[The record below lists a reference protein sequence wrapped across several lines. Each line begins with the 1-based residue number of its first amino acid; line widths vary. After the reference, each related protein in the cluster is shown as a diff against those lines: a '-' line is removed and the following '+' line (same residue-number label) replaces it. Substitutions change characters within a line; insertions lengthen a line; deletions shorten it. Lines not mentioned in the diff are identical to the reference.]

1 MQITERV
8 GQWWL
13 GLCILLGLAA
23 LGYQLSDAA
32 IRFKQF
38 ERSVTVKG
46 LSEREYPADIVIWPI
61 QFTVASNDLGE
72 LYNAI
77 DSGTAKINAFL
88 TQQGI
93 TAADITVAP
102 PVITDKSA
110 QTYVSDARPEFRYSA
125 MQNVTVYSA
134 NVAGVRKLMSRLS
147 ELGKQGIVFTGD
159 NYQAQTQ
166 YLYTRLNEVKPEMV
180 EEATRQ
186 AREVA
191 AKFAADSQSALGKI
205 RQASQGQFS
214 VEARDQNNPHI
225 MKVRVVSTVEYYL
238 SD

>member
-1 MQITERV
+1 MQTTDRA

-13 GLCILLGLAA
+13 GLCILLGLAL

-61 QFTVASNDLGE
+61 QFTVASNDLGA
-72 LYNAI
+72 LYNSI
-77 DSGTAKINAFL
+77 ESGTQKISAFL
-88 TQQGI
+88 TQAGV
-93 TAADITVAP
+93 APAEITVAP

-110 QTYVSDARPEFRYSA
+110 QTYGGDARPEFRYSA
-125 MQNVTVYSA
+125 IQNVTVYSA
-134 NVAGVRKLMSRLS
+134 NVDGVRKLMSRLS
-147 ELGKQGIVFTGD
+147 ELGKQGLVFTGD

-191 AKFAADSQSALGKI
+191 EKFAADSQSTLGKI
-205 RQASQGQFS
+205 RQASQGQFTI
-214 VEARDQNNPHI
+214 EARDQNNPHI

>member
-1 MQITERV
+1 MQITDRV

-46 LSEREYPADIVIWPI
+46 LSEHEYPADIVIWPI

-72 LYNAI
+72 LYGAI
-77 DSGTAKINAFL
+77 ESGTAKINAFL
-88 TQQGI
+88 TEQGV
-93 TAADITVAP
+93 AATEITVAP

-110 QTYVSDARPEFRYSA
+110 QTYSGDARPEFRYSA

-134 NVAGVRKLMSRLS
+134 NVEGVRKLMSRLS

-159 NYQAQTQ
+159 NFQAQTQ
-166 YLYTRLNEVKPEMV
+166 YLYTRLNEVKPAMV

-191 AKFAADSQSALGKI
+191 EKFAADSQSTLGKI

>member
-1 MQITERV
+1 MQTPDRV

-13 GLCILLGLAA
+13 GLCILLGLAL

-61 QFTVASNDLGE
+61 QFTVASNDLGA
-72 LYNAI
+72 LYNSI
-77 DSGTAKINAFL
+77 ESGTQKISAFL
-88 TQQGI
+88 TQAGV
-93 TAADITVAP
+93 ALAEITVAP

-110 QTYVSDARPEFRYSA
+110 QTYGGDARPEFRYSA

-134 NVAGVRKLMSRLS
+134 NVDGVRKLMSRLS
-147 ELGKQGIVFTGD
+147 ELGKQGLVFTGD

-191 AKFAADSQSALGKI
+191 EKFAADSQSTLGKI